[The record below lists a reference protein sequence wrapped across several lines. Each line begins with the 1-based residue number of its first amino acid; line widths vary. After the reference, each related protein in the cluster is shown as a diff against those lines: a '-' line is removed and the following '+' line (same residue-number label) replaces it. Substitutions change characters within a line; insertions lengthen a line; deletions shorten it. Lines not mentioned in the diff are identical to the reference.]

1 MLSTATLPAAHQ
13 FHAWDM
19 VPTPRRTR
27 RVANVLGVLLLL
39 SVVGM
44 VFLPWQQTARGSGR
58 VVAYSPTDRPQIV
71 ESPIYGRV
79 VRWGDGILE
88 GAVVKKGQLMLEIAD
103 NDPERAGRLQSQV
116 EATRAKLETATD
128 KTDTYR
134 QQIEELK
141 AAREMVIESGEQ
153 LVEMA
158 RAKVAAEKQ
167 GLQAAVAAELQLK
180 LDRARQEQLAKEGFA
195 PVLKAQE
202 AVSKHDQA
210 VAKVEAAR
218 QYIEAADK
226 ELNSKIA
233 DLGTK
238 RREAQVKIQYAE
250 ASRQEALGE
259 AALARKELLEIEG
272 KASQFSRRRVE
283 APKDG
288 IIFRLHA
295 SENAEM
301 LKEGDPLFTIVPAT
315 TTPAVE
321 LWVNGNDMP
330 LVNVGREVRLQ
341 FEGWPAIQFA
351 GWPSVAVGTFAGEV
365 VALDS
370 TDDGKG
376 KFRVLVRPR
385 KLEDWPSENYLR
397 QGTRANGW
405 VLLNEVALGYE
416 IWRNMNGFPP
426 VVSPDEPKDSKD
438 SKKVKL
444 PK

>member
-1 MLSTATLPAAHQ
+1 
-13 FHAWDM
+13 
-19 VPTPRRTR
+19 
-27 RVANVLGVLLLL
+27 VLVVLLLL

-79 VRWGDGILE
+79 VRWGEGIVE
-88 GAVVKKGQLMLEIAD
+88 GMKVAQGQLILEIAD
-103 NDPERAGRLQSQV
+103 NDPERGLRLESQV
-116 EATRAKLETATD
+116 AATRAKLKSATD
-128 KTDTYR
+128 KAETYR
-134 QQIEELK
+134 QQVDELK
-141 AAREMVIESGEQ
+141 AAREMVIEASEQ

-158 RAKVAAEKQ
+158 RAKLAAEKQ
-167 GLQAAVAAELQLK
+167 GLQAAEANELQLR
-180 LDRARQEQLAKEGFA
+180 LDRNRQEQLANEGFA

-210 VAKVEAAR
+210 VAKTEAAK

-226 ELNSKIA
+226 ELKSKIA
-233 DLGTK
+233 DLETK
-238 RREAQVKIQYAE
+238 RREAQVKVQYAE
-250 ASRQEALGE
+250 AARQEALGE
-259 AALARKELLEIEG
+259 AALAQKELLEIEG

-315 TTPAVE
+315 TEPAVE

-341 FEGWPAIQFA
+341 FEGWPAIQFS

-376 KFRVLVRPR
+376 KFRVLVRP
-385 KLEDWPSENYLR
+385 KTLTDWPSENYLR
-397 QGTRANGW
+397 QGTRTNGW

-416 IWRNMNGFPP
+416 IWRNLNGFPP
-426 VVSPDEPKDSKD
+426 SVSEEPKDAKD
-438 SKKVKL
+438 PKKVKL